1 MVGGTKFTKISDLSP
16 NMLVPMTNVIVEVD
30 KTTLQQRL
38 DGSVVMDVGDASGS
52 ISMIIPKESLDVFN
66 QPAALA
72 FVIKNVL
79 CLVIG
84 PTLMLQVSNKYTEIS
99 RVDKLPVPFFRRN
112 KARNISEID
121 FTTSI
126 ESGERNSSMT
136 T

>member
-1 MVGGTKFTKISDLSP
+1 MVGGNKFTKISDLSP
-16 NMLVPMTNVIVEVD
+16 NMLVPITNVIVEVD

-52 ISMIIPKESLDVFN
+52 ITMIIPKESLDVFN
-66 QPAALA
+66 ERAALA

-79 CLVIG
+79 CLVVG
-84 PTLMLQVSNKYTEIS
+84 STLMLQVSSNYTEIS